1 MTGSPPE
8 PAVEPGRGR
17 GVLVTGASSGL
28 GAATVLRLERLGFQ
42 VFAGVR
48 RRTDADRLVVQAYAN
63 RITPVTLDVTDPDQI
78 RQAADDIGRRLGP
91 ADLWAL
97 VNNAGVS
104 LPGPIE
110 CLSASHLRYQYE
122 VGVVGPLVLAQALLP
137 MLRRSRGRI
146 VQVTSGLGRV
156 ALPYLGAY
164 AASQFAKEGV
174 SDSLRRELRP
184 FGVAVTVVRP
194 GAIATPIWD
203 KMADDGKAVLAGAA
217 PRAAV
222 LYQGPFRRFLALNER
237 RARRSRTRP
246 EDFAATVA
254 RVLTARRPRT
264 RYTVGRDAWSAG
276 IGARL
281 VPVAVLD
288 RFLSPL
294 VRDDDTPLGQ

>member
-1 MTGSPPE
+1 MTGSRPE
-8 PAVEPGRGR
+8 PGR

-28 GAATVLRLERLGFQ
+28 GAATVLRLERLGFR

-48 RRTDADRLVVQAYAN
+48 RTADADRLVAQASAG
-63 RITPVTLDVTDPDQI
+63 RIVPVTLDVAEPDQI
-78 RQAADDIGRRLGP
+78 RLAAEDIARRLGP
-91 ADLWAL
+91 TDLWAL
-97 VNNAGVS
+97 VNNAGIS

-110 CLSASHLRYQYE
+110 CLSAAQLRRQFE
-122 VGVVGPLVLAQALLP
+122 VGVVGPLTLVRALLP

-164 AASQFAKEGV
+164 AASQFAKEGA

-203 KMADDGKAVLAGAA
+203 KMAADGTAVLAGAA
-217 PRAAV
+217 PRAAA
-222 LYQGPFRRFLALNER
+222 LYRGPFHRFLALNER

-264 RYTVGRDAWSAG
+264 RYTVGRDARLAAL
-276 IGARL
+276 GARL
-281 VPVAVLD
+281 MPDTMLD
-288 RFLSPL
+288 RYLAPL
-294 VRDDDTPLGQ
+294 VRDDESPQ